1 MSAAGR
7 ETEGER
13 HAVQIASDLHA
24 SLPVNSHVASQA
36 SLTRGEAD
44 PGLPDSRPIVTS
56 DPNSAAKPHHHT
68 SNRAAPSL
76 RKSKSDPD
84 SAASLRILNA
94 VAEALNSSPDV
105 HQALERTLS
114 LVADLLGLHTG
125 WVWLI
130 DPETRHYYAA
140 VERELPP
147 YLQERVRMAGRRR
160 CWCIDDFRDGEL
172 TPTNIDVIEC
182 SRLEPAFR
190 GKSAALASGLRY
202 HASIPLY
209 FQDKPLGIMNL
220 TGPEWRKLTPDELQL
235 LATIAYQVG
244 IAIERA
250 RLAEDAT
257 RLARAEERTRLAR
270 EIHDTLAQGLTAI
283 ALNIE
288 GAMHRLE
295 KHPEQA
301 RERLERALAMARE
314 NLEDARR
321 SVLDLRSAAGL
332 EGKPLAEALRGLAR
346 AFTSDTGVPATVH
359 AANVGQLPLRTELE
373 LYRIAQEALTNVRK
387 HARAHSVEVVLRRR
401 GNTLTLLVRDDGQGF
416 QRTPRLQRSQDG
428 GTGQGL
434 VGMRERARLLEG
446 RLQVSSTPGGGTRV
460 LARVPVGA
468 DR

>member
-1 MSAAGR
+1 MTRHTEVKFNATSAAGPLSVR
-7 ETEGER
+7 GADRNSNGSPATPE
-13 HAVQIASDLHA
+13 SD
-24 SLPVNSHVASQA
+24 NSPAFS
-36 SLTRGEAD
+36 SSSRS
-44 PGLPDSRPIVTS
+44 DS
-56 DPNSAAKPHHHT
+56 
-68 SNRAAPSL
+68 
-76 RKSKSDPD
+76 D

-130 DPETRHYYAA
+130 DPETQHYYAA

-190 GKSAALASGLRY
+190 GKSAALAAGLRY

-220 TGPEWRKLTPDELQL
+220 TGPEWRKLTADELQL
-235 LATIAYQVG
+235 LSTIAYQVG

-288 GAMHRLE
+288 GAMHHLD
-295 KHPEQA
+295 KHPDQA

-321 SVLDLRSAAGL
+321 SVLDLRSAARL
-332 EGKPLAEALRGLAR
+332 EGKPLAEALASLAR
-346 AFTSDTGVPATVH
+346 SFTSDTGVPVSVQASDV
-359 AANVGQLPLRTELE
+359 NGLSLRTE
-373 LYRIAQEALTNVRK
+373 
-387 HARAHSVEVVLRRR
+387 S
-401 GNTLTLLVRDDGQGF
+401 
-416 QRTPRLQRSQDG
+416 
-428 GTGQGL
+428 
-434 VGMRERARLLEG
+434 
-446 RLQVSSTPGGGTRV
+446 
-460 LARVPVGA
+460 
-468 DR
+468 